1 MWQWTQ
7 PAPGLPLSQL
17 NRTSPAQSPMVVA
30 RGVAGVVQGGNPR
43 GDHPNHR
50 AALLGPRVNPV
61 AVGRMPGGFYGKS
74 RELGLVDIVC

>member
-1 MWQWTQ
+1 MDT
-7 PAPGLPLSQL
+7 ASSRLTSSQL

-30 RGVAGVVQGGNPR
+30 RGAAGVVQGGNPR

-61 AVGRMPGGFYGKS
+61 AVGRDGV
-74 RELGLVDIVC
+74 RWIL